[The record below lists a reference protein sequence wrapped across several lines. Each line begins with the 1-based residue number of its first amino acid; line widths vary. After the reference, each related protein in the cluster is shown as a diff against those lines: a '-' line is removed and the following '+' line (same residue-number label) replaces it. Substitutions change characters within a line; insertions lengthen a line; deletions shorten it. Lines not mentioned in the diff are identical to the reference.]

1 MKNFLI
7 IFLLTTLISTGVNA
21 QQKNK
26 RTFQYAPGVNKK
38 SISGV
43 VTKLTSSTLGDQKLI
58 WVHIGDTV
66 IHVWDKDLKKEME
79 VGKAFT
85 FNGIQKLVGVKKHIE
100 N

>member
-1 MKNFLI
+1 M
-7 IFLLTTLISTGVNA
+7 LLTILILTNVIA

-26 RTFQYAPGVNKK
+26 RTFQYAPGINKK

-43 VTKLTSSTLGDQKLI
+43 ITQVTNSKLGDQKLT

-66 IHVWDKDLKKEME
+66 IHVWDKDLKKEMQ
-79 VGKAFT
+79 VGKTVT
-85 FNGIQKLVGVKKHIE
+85 FNGIQKLVGVKKHFD